1 MNRIAGILLAIAAI
15 VVGAVFFGW
24 KGAILGL
31 SCIVFFLLM
40 QFSQLMKVM
49 RTAQNAPLGHVASA
63 IMLNAKLLPGMKLVD
78 LIRLCRSLG
87 VKVDDNTYRWTDT
100 GGDAV
105 DVVMAQGVVVSWTL
119 IRAQST
125 EPESPSDTPAA

>member
-1 MNRIAGILLAIAAI
+1 MNRLAGILLAIAAI

-63 IMLNAKLLPGMKLVD
+63 IMLNAKLQAGMKLVD

-105 DVVMAQGVVVSWTL
+105 DVVMAQGAVAGWTL